1 MSAAGML
8 PATRAARDTD
18 PASDRVTGVPALETD
33 DLWLSYGSRASSAE
47 RGALRGVDLRL
58 ARGERVALV
67 GPNGAGKSTL
77 LRCLTGLL
85 RPTRGRVFVDGLPVE
100 ELTRERIAR
109 RVAVVP
115 QQVTLPFA
123 MRVEE
128 VVALG
133 RIPHEDPLVG
143 LRAADRIAVA
153 RAMER
158 AGVGAFARRDARTLS
173 LGERQ
178 LVLLATALSQE
189 TPILLLD
196 EPTVHL
202 DLRHQVATMELLA
215 ALSGRPTEEGSDERA
230 SERVTVLAVLHDLH
244 LAAHFFP
251 RVVVLD
257 AGRIVADGSPRDV
270 LTEELVRGVFGVDP
284 AIVRLH
290 LAD

>member
-1 MSAAGML
+1 MV
-8 PATRAARDTD
+8 PATRAARDPD
-18 PASDRVTGVPALETD
+18 PASDRVTGVRALETD
-33 DLWLSYGSRASSAE
+33 DLWLSYGGRAGSPE

-58 ARGERVALV
+58 ARGELVALV

-85 RPTRGRVFVDGLPVE
+85 RPTRGRVLVDGLPVE

-133 RIPHEDPLVG
+133 RIPHEDPFVG

-153 RAMER
+153 QAMER
-158 AGVGAFARRDARTLS
+158 AGVAAFARRDARTLS

-178 LVLLATALSQE
+178 LVLLATALAQE

-215 ALSGRPTEEGSDERA
+215 ALSGRPAVEGSAGVAGEP
-230 SERVTVLAVLHDLH
+230 VTVLAVLHDLH

-251 RVVVLD
+251 RIVVLD

-270 LTEELVRGVFGVDP
+270 LAEHLVRRVFGVDP
-284 AIVRLH
+284 EIVRLH

>member
-1 MSAAGML
+1 MRSAAPL
-8 PATRAARDTD
+8 PASVEAT
-18 PASDRVTGVPALETD
+18 
-33 DLWLSYGSRASSAE
+33 DLWLSYGDGPGRP
-47 RGALRGVDLRL
+47 ALAGVDLRMD
-58 ARGERVALV
+58 AGERVALV

-85 RPTRGRVFVDGLPVE
+85 RPTRGQVLLDGSPVDT
-100 ELTRERIAR
+100 LTRDRIAR

-123 MRVEE
+123 MRVDD

-133 RIPHEDPLVG
+133 RIPYEDPLLG
-143 LRAADRIAVA
+143 LRPADREAVGQ
-153 RAMER
+153 AMDR
-158 AGVGAFARRDARTLS
+158 VGVAAYAARDARTLS

-178 LVLLATALSQE
+178 LVLIATALAQE
-189 TPILLLD
+189 TPLLLLD

-202 DLRHQVATMELLA
+202 DLRHQVGTMELLA
-215 ALSGRPTEEGSDERA
+215 SLGGDGGT
-230 SERVTVLAVLHDLH
+230 TILAVLHDLH

-251 RVVVLD
+251 RIVVLD
-257 AGRIVADGSPRDV
+257 GGWIVADGPPRDV
-270 LTEELVRGVFGVDP
+270 LTGRLVQQVFGVDP

>member
-1 MSAAGML
+1 
-8 PATRAARDTD
+8 
-18 PASDRVTGVPALETD
+18 
-33 DLWLSYGSRASSAE
+33 
-47 RGALRGVDLRL
+47 
-58 ARGERVALV
+58 
-67 GPNGAGKSTL
+67 

-85 RPTRGRVFVDGLPVE
+85 RPTRGRVLVDGLPVE

-133 RIPHEDPLVG
+133 RIPHEDPFVG

-153 RAMER
+153 QAMER
-158 AGVGAFARRDARTLS
+158 AGVAAFARRDARTLS

-178 LVLLATALSQE
+178 LVLLATALAQE

-215 ALSGRPTEEGSDERA
+215 ALSGRPAVEGSAGVAGEP
-230 SERVTVLAVLHDLH
+230 VTVLAVLHDLH

-251 RVVVLD
+251 RIVVLD

-270 LTEELVRGVFGVDP
+270 LAEHLVRRVFGVDP
-284 AIVRLH
+284 EIVRLH